1 MAAPTPP
8 VLDEPQAS
16 SEAAIGASA
25 MRKATLHLI
34 PLIALGY
41 GAAYM
46 DRVNISF
53 AALQMNRDLHFS
65 ATVYGFGAGL
75 FFLSYAACEI
85 PSNLLL
91 YRFGARRWLARIMVT
106 WGILAMGMLF
116 VRTPWQFYTV
126 RFLLG
131 MSEAGFFPGVIF
143 YLMQWFPPELRARTI
158 SRFYI
163 SLPLS
168 SVFMGLIAGAAHEP
182 RWTPRPS
189 RLAVALPR
197 RRPARRSPRHR
208 LLPLSSRQSR
218 SSQLAHRRRTPMDH
232 PPRPQSPFRSSPP
245 RRLRQ
250 PRPPRSPRL
259 AARHLHAPHACQ
271 HLRLHL
277 HRPGHRPALHPSQH
291 HHASVSSSPASV
303 SSVRSACCQRHALRP
318 HARKV
323 LAHHPLVPAPSHS
336 ASSLCGLSTR
346 PLIVVPALGLLIL
359 AYNSL
364 QGPLWSLPANFLKGR
379 SAAAGIA
386 AINMIG
392 IIGGFLGPYFIG
404 FAKDLTGDY
413 QRGLRLMSLPMLFGA
428 GIMFYLHRARA
439 PPSTPMSRS
448 PCVPSSYH
456 VASPHEPNGHARTR
470 HAAP

>member
-1 MAAPTPP
+1 MAARPTSL
-8 VLDEPQAS
+8 LDESLAS
-16 SEAAIGASA
+16 SDAAIGTSA

-53 AALQMNRDLHFS
+53 ASLQMNRDLHFS

-75 FFLSYAACEI
+75 FFLSYAAGEI

-91 YRFGARRWLARIMVT
+91 YRFGARRWLSRIMIT

-116 VRTPWQFYTV
+116 VRTPLQFYAV

-143 YLMQWFPPELRARTI
+143 YLMQWFPPELRARAI

-168 SVFMGLIAGAAHEP
+168 SVFMGLIAGALLNLDGRLGLRGWQWLFLVEGLPAVLLGIAFFLFLPDGPSDAKWLTEDERHWIV
-182 RWTPRPS
+182 RQVGQTPTKS
-189 RLAVALPR
+189 
-197 RRPARRSPRHR
+197 
-208 LLPLSSRQSR
+208 
-218 SSQLAHRRRTPMDH
+218 T
-232 PPRPQSPFRSSPP
+232 
-245 RRLRQ
+245 
-250 PRPPRSPRL
+250 
-259 AARHLHAPHACQ
+259 
-271 HLRLHL
+271 
-277 HRPGHRPALHPSQH
+277 H
-291 HHASVSSSPASV
+291 HGESVSAALLDPRVWQLGIFMLVMLASLYAYTFIAPDLIQ
-303 SSVRSACCQRHALRP
+303 RSTQLSTT
-318 HARKV
+318 V
-323 LAHHPLVPAPSHS
+323 VGFILA
-336 ASSLCGLSTR
+336 GLSVLGAAGMLFNAIHSDRTRERYWHVIPCCLFMSLGFFVCGVSIR
-346 PLIVVPALGLLIL
+346 PLIVVPAFGLLIL
-359 AYNSL
+359 AYNSM

-379 SAAAGIA
+379 SGAAGIA

-413 QRGLRLMSLPMLFGA
+413 QKGLRLMALPMLLGA
-428 GIMFYLHRARA
+428 AIMFYLRREARRN
-439 PPSTPMSRS
+439 PVT
-448 PCVPSSYH
+448 
-456 VASPHEPNGHARTR
+456 
-470 HAAP
+470 

>member
-1 MAAPTPP
+1 MAARPTPI
-8 VLDEPQAS
+8 LNQSLAS
-16 SEAAIGASA
+16 SDAAVGASA

-53 AALQMNRDLHFS
+53 ASLQMNRELHFS

-75 FFLSYAACEI
+75 FFLSYAACEV

-116 VRTPWQFYTV
+116 VRTPLQFYAV

-143 YLMQWFPPELRARTI
+143 YLMQWFPHELRARAI

-168 SVFMGLIAGAAHEP
+168 SVFMGLIAGALLNLDGRLGLRGWQWLFLVEGLPAVLLGIAFFLFLPDGPSDAKWLTEDERHWIVRQVGQTPSKSTRHDESISAALLDP
-182 RWTPRPS
+182 RVWQLGIFMLLM
-189 RLAVALPR
+189 LASLYAYTFIAPDLIQ
-197 RRPARRSPRHR
+197 RSTQ
-208 LLPLSSRQSR
+208 LSTTVVGFI
-218 SSQLAHRRRTPMDH
+218 LA
-232 PPRPQSPFRSSPP
+232 
-245 RRLRQ
+245 
-250 PRPPRSPRL
+250 
-259 AARHLHAPHACQ
+259 
-271 HLRLHL
+271 
-277 HRPGHRPALHPSQH
+277 
-291 HHASVSSSPASV
+291 
-303 SSVRSACCQRHALRP
+303 
-318 HARKV
+318 
-323 LAHHPLVPAPSHS
+323 
-336 ASSLCGLSTR
+336 GLSVLGALGMLFNAIHSDR
-346 PLIVVPALGLLIL
+346 MRERYWHVIPCCLFMSLGFFVCGVSIRSLIVVPALGLLIL
-359 AYNSL
+359 AYNSM

-379 SAAAGIA
+379 SGAAGIA

-413 QRGLRLMSLPMLFGA
+413 QKGLRLMALPMLLGA
-428 GIMFYLHRARA
+428 AIMLYLRREARHN
-439 PPSTPMSRS
+439 PVR
-448 PCVPSSYH
+448 
-456 VASPHEPNGHARTR
+456 
-470 HAAP
+470 